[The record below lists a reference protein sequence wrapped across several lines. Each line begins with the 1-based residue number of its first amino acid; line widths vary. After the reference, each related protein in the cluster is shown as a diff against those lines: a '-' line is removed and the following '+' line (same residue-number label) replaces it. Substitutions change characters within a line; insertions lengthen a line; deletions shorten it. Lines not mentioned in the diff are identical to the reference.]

1 MANEK
6 VSILIIDDDEVI
18 AQSTAEFFN
27 MFEVNTAYVT
37 SYDEAVKFLDTHL
50 VSLLLLDINLGEKS
64 GFDLCRKV
72 RENYDMPILF
82 ISARTSDDDVLIALN
97 IGGDDYIKK
106 PFTLSILLAK
116 VKTIL
121 ARYEK
126 AKEAALASQNNMKNT
141 GNAPGLSDNQGIIGT
156 AGSSNSTGIPDSAGS
171 SNTAGNSNSAGISGN
186 AGYSNNTGT
195 STGTGNLGTAASP
208 IIKLTKTISLDT
220 AARKLKS
227 GNEQISLKAMEYKL
241 LKYLI
246 DNCGRVVTKDE
257 LLKDVWDDEFI
268 GEGTL
273 AVHIRHLREKIEKD
287 PKQPELIKTI
297 WGVGYMVETYEELL

>member
-1 MANEK
+1 MDAEK
-6 VSILIIDDDEVI
+6 VSVLIVDDDDVI

-27 MFEVNTAYVT
+27 MFGVTTRYVT
-37 SYDEAVKFLDTHL
+37 SYDEAVSFLDSHL
-50 VSLLLLDINLGEKS
+50 VSLLLLDINLGDKS

-106 PFTLSILLAK
+106 PFTLNILLAK
-116 VKTIL
+116 VKAIL

-126 AKEAALASQNNMKNT
+126 SKEAALLLKHGSASTDTTSENLNR
-141 GNAPGLSDNQGIIGT
+141 SNQD
-156 AGSSNSTGIPDSAGS
+156 PV
-171 SNTAGNSNSAGISGN
+171 
-186 AGYSNNTGT
+186 
-195 STGTGNLGTAASP
+195 LR
-208 IIKLTKTISLDT
+208 LTKTISIDT
-220 AARKLKS
+220 ASHKVKN
-227 GNEQISLKAMEYKL
+227 GDEPVSLKAMEYKL
-241 LKYLI
+241 LKYLA

-273 AVHIRHLREKIEKD
+273 AVHVRHLREKIEDD
-287 PKQPELIKTI
+287 PKEPKLIKTV
-297 WGVGYMVETYEELL
+297 WGVGYMMEAYEELL